1 MAAFNGE
8 LMEYCSKNGVIQT
21 AEVPMQPGVSLSKT
35 DCPDT
40 PEAAAKLKHLRYPQL
55 VGSLLYLV
63 EASRHDLKVAVGNCA
78 KFMSNFGMPH
88 IGWQLC
94 TF

>member
-1 MAAFNGE
+1 MKQLLLSFDGE
-8 LMEYCSKNGVIQT
+8 LMEFCSKNGVVQT
-21 AEVPMQPGVSLSKT
+21 AEVPMRPGVSLSKT

-63 EASRHDLKVAVGNCA
+63 EASRHDLKVAKDYSVNGIHFLA
-78 KFMSNFGMPH
+78 
-88 IGWQLC
+88 
-94 TF
+94 

>member
-1 MAAFNGE
+1 MDRSYPSRVAWDRGNGS
-8 LMEYCSKNGVIQT
+8 LG
-21 AEVPMQPGVSLSKT
+21 PMRPGVSLSKA

-40 PEAAAKLKHLRYPQL
+40 PEAAAKLKNLRYPQL

-78 KFMSNFGMPH
+78 KFMSNFGMKHWLEALH
-88 IGWQLC
+88 IC
-94 TF
+94 NFS